1 MDEATDALE
10 EALTELRF
18 RCGLLGNGPV
28 PSPGR
33 RAFPVDAISLH
44 VPLAGRCHIDVAFP
58 IWVHRLEPGEI
69 LVVKQGVDG
78 ALRATSDGSPP
89 PKVLSMR
96 VDFDAPHGHP
106 LLDSLPPLI
115 RASVRKVPAPGSFE
129 PLLAALLAEHA
140 LPMLGRG
147 EVSRAVCEGLF
158 VQALRMHLHDLDWTD
173 KGWLRALADPV
184 IKGFVDSAGP
194 GEPSAETVRSLA
206 EASGRSARR
215 LRARFAQ
222 FAGASP
228 SELIRHSR
236 ARRAARLLRDGET
249 DLARIARLTGYRTR
263 QALCRA
269 FKRELG
275 VSPAAYWRSTNGRR
289 FPRQPAKAPR
299 NSDEG
304 CDPPQPE

>member
-10 EALTELRF
+10 DALTELRF
-18 RCGLLGNGPV
+18 RCGLLDEGPV
-28 PSPGR
+28 PGRGR

-44 VPLAGRCHIDVAFP
+44 IPLAGRCHIDVALP
-58 IWVHRLEPGEI
+58 IWLHRLEPGEI
-69 LVVKQGVDG
+69 LMVKQGVDG

-106 LLDSLPPLI
+106 LLESLPPLI
-115 RASVRKVPAPGSFE
+115 RATVRKVPAPGSFE
-129 PLLAALLAEHA
+129 PLLAALLAEYA
-140 LPMLGRG
+140 MPMLGRR
-147 EVSRAVCEGLF
+147 EVSRALCEGLF

-184 IKGFVDSAGP
+184 IKGQLSPPDPAGP
-194 GEPSAETVRSLA
+194 SSETVRSLA
-206 EASGRSARR
+206 DASGRSERR
-215 LRARFAQ
+215 IRARFAQ
-222 FAGASP
+222 FAGSSP
-228 SELIRHSR
+228 SEHIRRSR

-263 QALCRA
+263 QAFCRA

-275 VSPAAYWRSTNGRR
+275 VSPAAYWRSANGRR
-289 FPRQPAKAPR
+289 FPRQPKGPTK
-299 NSDEG
+299 
-304 CDPPQPE
+304 